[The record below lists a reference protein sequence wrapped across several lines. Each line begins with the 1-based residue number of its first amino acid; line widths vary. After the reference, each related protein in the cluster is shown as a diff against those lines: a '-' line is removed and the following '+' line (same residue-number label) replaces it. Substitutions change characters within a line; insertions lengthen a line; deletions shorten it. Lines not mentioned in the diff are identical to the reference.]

1 LGSRV
6 PHGGVHR
13 AQDAPRVPTGVRRQI
28 IELART
34 GRSPEDLARQFEP
47 SAQTIRSWIT
57 QAHIDTGEREGLT
70 SQEKAEL
77 AALRRRV
84 RQLEEERE
92 IPQLAT
98 VFFIKET
105 SR

>member
-1 LGSRV
+1 MPKTR
-6 PHGGVHR
+6 P
-13 AQDAPRVPTGVRRQI
+13 AYPPEFRRQL
-28 IELART
+28 IEPART
-34 GRSPEDLARQFEP
+34 GRSPEDLAREFEP
-47 SAQTIRSWIT
+47 SAQTIRTWIT

-70 SQEKAEL
+70 SAEKAEL

-92 IPQLAT
+92 ILRKAT
-98 VFFIKET
+98 VFFVRET